1 MKLLREVKLKNT
13 TVKGKVRELVRY
25 GEQIKI
31 SGESND
37 SHILAEFGLQGGIK
51 LARTLEGVIP
61 TNKEDLEQERFELKC
76 SSIGALT
83 ACQDM
88 AEKGVEGILRP
99 IFQGV
104 KNNALQGAI

>member
-1 MKLLREVKLKNT
+1 MREVKLKNT
-13 TVKGKVRELVRY
+13 TVKGKVRELVCY

-61 TNKEDLEQERFELKC
+61 TNKKDLEQERFELKC
-76 SSIGALT
+76 SSIGAWI
-83 ACQDM
+83 D
-88 AEKGVEGILRP
+88 
-99 IFQGV
+99 
-104 KNNALQGAI
+104 